1 MAKGPA
7 GKGPVDN
14 GADGISPG
22 GVSVTSVK
30 SIRIEDEMRTSYLDY
45 AMSVIVARALPD
57 VRDGLKPVHRRILYT
72 MGEMGLSG
80 GSAYRKCAAIVGEV
94 MGKYHPHGDGALY
107 DALVRLAQDFSMRHP
122 LVDGQGNFGSVDGDS
137 AAAMRYT
144 EARLTAIAGEMLADI
159 DHETVD
165 FTPNYDGTQKEPSV
179 LPSRMPNLLVNGS
192 AGIAVGMA
200 TNIPPHNLGEIAD
213 AAIALVENPQLTAE
227 ELSAIVLAPDFP
239 TGGVLYRY
247 DHIKNPLTGKTERV
261 DAIRQMYAH
270 GRGRV
275 VVEGKTS
282 FEEARGDR
290 TAIIIHEL
298 PYQVNK
304 ATLVEKIADLV
315 KEGRIEGISDL
326 RDESDRDG
334 MRIYVEV
341 KRDGNPHKVLNKLL
355 KLTPLRAAFSM
366 NMLALVDGQPQTLS
380 LKSVLQHH
388 IEHRR
393 VIVRRRTEFELKK
406 AQERAHILE
415 GLKIALDNLDAV
427 IKTIRAAADV
437 DVARE
442 QLMTKFKL
450 SELQAQAILDMRLA
464 RLAALERK
472 KIEDEYLEVLALIK
486 ELQDILANPKR
497 VSKIIAAEYA
507 KMKEKFGDTRR
518 TRIAQDATREMSD
531 EDLIADEDV
540 VITVSGRG
548 YIKRQPLTAYRQQHR
563 GGKGVRGM
571 TTREE
576 DAVKSLQVA
585 NTHDWAFFFTN
596 KGRCFSTKVHEIP
609 DASRQ
614 NKGIPIVNLP
624 GVQVESGEVPVATV
638 ILQNFNAGGYLAFST
653 KKGVIKKTA
662 LEQFEKV
669 RSSGIIAITLD
680 KGDELAQVIPTSGE
694 DDIVLATR
702 QGRICRFHEKEARP
716 MGRSAGGVIG
726 IRIARQGD
734 LVVAAAVVE
743 PGADLLVLTE
753 TGFGK
758 RVPVGAFSRKHRGT
772 QGVRLIPLEGRK
784 TGPVVAVR
792 QVSEA
797 DEEVILISAEGQV
810 VRTKLETIATRNDGS
825 SQGVRVMTLREGD
838 KVAGIAA
845 FRTGLAKRDADGE
858 NEGAP
863 DGEASPPRTKAAKAA
878 ATKTPAKGKAKPA
891 AKVKANSAK
900 ASATTKTTKA
910 TKANKANK
918 TVKTKPTKRR

>member
-1 MAKGPA
+1 MSDEARE
-7 GKGPVDN
+7 
-14 GADGISPG
+14 
-22 GVSVTSVK
+22 SVR

-144 EARLTAIAGEMLADI
+144 EARLTAIAGEMLSDI

-179 LPSRMPNLLVNGS
+179 LPSRLPNLLVNGS
-192 AGIAVGMA
+192 SGIAVGMA

-213 AAIALVENPQLTAE
+213 AAIALIADP
-227 ELSAIVLAPDFP
+227 ELSVDDLCKYVNAPDFP
-239 TGGVLYRY
+239 TGGILYRY
-247 DHIKNPLTGKTERV
+247 DTIKNPLTGATERV
-261 DAIRQMYAH
+261 DAVRQMYAH

-275 VVEGKTS
+275 VVDGATH
-282 FEEARGDR
+282 FEEASRGDR
-290 TAIIIHEL
+290 TAIIITEL

-304 ATLVEKIADLV
+304 SSLVEKIADLV
-315 KEGRIEGISDL
+315 KEERLDGIADL

-341 KRDGNPHKVLNKLL
+341 KKDANPHKVLNKLL
-355 KLTPLRAAFSM
+355 KLTPLRSAFSM

-388 IEHRR
+388 IDHRR
-393 VIVRRRTEFELKK
+393 IIVRRRTEYELKK
-406 AQERAHILE
+406 ARERAHILE

-437 DVARE
+437 DVART
-442 QLMTKFKL
+442 QLMERFKL

-472 KIEDEYLEVLALIK
+472 KIEDEYLEVIK
-486 ELQDILANPKR
+486 FIAELEDILARPAR
-497 VSKIIAAEYA
+497 ISKIVSDEYA
-507 KMKEKFGDTRR
+507 KLKEKFADRRR
-518 TRIAQDATREMSD
+518 TKIAQDATREMSD

-540 VITVSGRG
+540 VITISGRG
-548 YIKRQPLTAYRQQHR
+548 YIKRQPLTTYRQQHR
-563 GGKGVRGM
+563 GGKGVIGM

-576 DAVKSLQVA
+576 DAVATLQVA
-585 NTHDWAFFFTN
+585 NTHDYALFFTN
-596 KGRCFSTKVHEIP
+596 KGRGFSAKVHEIP

-624 GVQVESGEVPVATV
+624 GVQVESGETPVATI
-638 ILQNFNAGGYLAFST
+638 ILNGFTPGSYLAFST
-653 KKGVIKKTA
+653 KKGIIKKTA
-662 LEQFEKV
+662 IEQFEKV
-669 RSSGIIAITLD
+669 RSTGIIAITLD
-680 KGDELAQVIPTSGE
+680 KGDELAQVIQTSGE
-694 DDIVLATR
+694 DDLVMATR
-702 QGRICRFHEKEARP
+702 QGRICRFHEREARA
-716 MGRSAGGVIG
+716 MGRTAGGVIG
-726 IRIARQGD
+726 IRLARQGD
-734 LVVAAAVVE
+734 LVVAMAVAE

-753 TGFGK
+753 TGHGK
-758 RVPVGAFSRKHRGT
+758 RVPVGAFARKHRGT

-797 DEEVILISAEGQV
+797 DEEVILISSEGQV
-810 VRTKLETIATRNDGS
+810 VRTKLESIATRKDGS
-825 SQGVRVMTLREGD
+825 AQGVRVMTLREGD

-845 FRTGLAKRDADGE
+845 FRTGLAKRNGTGDND
-858 NEGAP
+858 
-863 DGEASPPRTKAAKAA
+863 DEASEAPEVPKVVKAPRPT
-878 ATKTPAKGKAKPA
+878 AKGGTPSKGKPVAKGKPA
-891 AKVKANSAK
+891 AKTKPVAK
-900 ASATTKTTKA
+900 GKPAA
-910 TKANKANK
+910 
-918 TVKTKPTKRR
+918 KTKPVAKGKPAPKKRSGR

>member
-1 MAKGPA
+1 
-7 GKGPVDN
+7 
-14 GADGISPG
+14 
-22 GVSVTSVK
+22 
-30 SIRIEDEMRTSYLDY
+30 MRTSYLDY

-275 VVEGKTS
+275 IVEGKTS

-624 GVQVESGEVPVATV
+624 GVQVESGEVPVAT
-638 ILQNFNAGGYLAFST
+638 
-653 KKGVIKKTA
+653 
-662 LEQFEKV
+662 
-669 RSSGIIAITLD
+669 
-680 KGDELAQVIPTSGE
+680 
-694 DDIVLATR
+694 
-702 QGRICRFHEKEARP
+702 
-716 MGRSAGGVIG
+716 
-726 IRIARQGD
+726 
-734 LVVAAAVVE
+734 
-743 PGADLLVLTE
+743 
-753 TGFGK
+753 
-758 RVPVGAFSRKHRGT
+758 
-772 QGVRLIPLEGRK
+772 
-784 TGPVVAVR
+784 
-792 QVSEA
+792 
-797 DEEVILISAEGQV
+797 
-810 VRTKLETIATRNDGS
+810 
-825 SQGVRVMTLREGD
+825 
-838 KVAGIAA
+838 
-845 FRTGLAKRDADGE
+845 
-858 NEGAP
+858 
-863 DGEASPPRTKAAKAA
+863 
-878 ATKTPAKGKAKPA
+878 
-891 AKVKANSAK
+891 
-900 ASATTKTTKA
+900 
-910 TKANKANK
+910 
-918 TVKTKPTKRR
+918 

>member
-57 VRDGLKPVHRRILYT
+57 VRDGLKPVHRRIVYT

-275 VVEGKTS
+275 IVEGKTS

-845 FRTGLAKRDADGE
+845 FRTGLAKRDAEGE

-878 ATKTPAKGKAKPA
+878 ATKSPAKGKAKPA

-900 ASATTKTTKA
+900 ASATTKTS
-910 TKANKANK
+910 KANKATK

>member
-1 MAKGPA
+1 MAKGPT

-159 DHETVD
+159 DHDTVD

-192 AGIAVGMA
+192 SGIAVGMA

-227 ELSAIVLAPDFP
+227 ELSALVLAPDFP

-247 DHIKNPLTGKTERV
+247 DNVKNPLTGKSERV

-393 VIVRRRTEFELKK
+393 IIVRRRTEFELKK

-442 QLMTKFKL
+442 QLMAKFKL

-507 KMKEKFGDTRR
+507 KMKEKFGDKRR

-540 VITVSGRG
+540 VITISGRG

-638 ILQNFNAGGYLAFST
+638 ILQNFSAGGYLAFST

-726 IRIARQGD
+726 IRIDRKS
-734 LVVAAAVVE
+734 VV
-743 PGADLLVLTE
+743 
-753 TGFGK
+753 
-758 RVPVGAFSRKHRGT
+758 
-772 QGVRLIPLEGRK
+772 
-784 TGPVVAVR
+784 
-792 QVSEA
+792 
-797 DEEVILISAEGQV
+797 
-810 VRTKLETIATRNDGS
+810 
-825 SQGVRVMTLREGD
+825 
-838 KVAGIAA
+838 
-845 FRTGLAKRDADGE
+845 
-858 NEGAP
+858 
-863 DGEASPPRTKAAKAA
+863 
-878 ATKTPAKGKAKPA
+878 
-891 AKVKANSAK
+891 
-900 ASATTKTTKA
+900 
-910 TKANKANK
+910 
-918 TVKTKPTKRR
+918 

>member
-1 MAKGPA
+1 MAKGPT
-7 GKGPVDN
+7 GRGPVDN

-159 DHETVD
+159 DHDTVD

-213 AAIALVENPQLTAE
+213 AAIALIENPQLTAE
-227 ELSAIVLAPDFP
+227 ELSAHVLAPDFP

-247 DHIKNPLTGKTERV
+247 DNIKNPLTGKTERV

-393 VIVRRRTEFELKK
+393 IIVRRRTEFELKK

-507 KMKEKFGDTRR
+507 KMKEKFGDKRR

-540 VITVSGRG
+540 VITISGRG

-638 ILQNFNAGGYLAFST
+638 ILQNFSAGGYLAFST

-716 MGRSAGGVIG
+716 MGRSASGVIG

-845 FRTGLAKRDADGE
+845 FRTGLAKRDSDGE
-858 NEGAP
+858 NEEAP
-863 DGEASPPRTKAAKAA
+863 DGEASSPRAKSTRATAKAA
-878 ATKTPAKGKAKPA
+878 PKAASKGKAKPA
-891 AKVKANSAK
+891 AKVKAKPAK
-900 ASATTKTTKA
+900 TAT
-910 TKANKANK
+910 
-918 TVKTKPTKRR
+918 TKPTKRR

>member
-1 MAKGPA
+1 
-7 GKGPVDN
+7 
-14 GADGISPG
+14 
-22 GVSVTSVK
+22 
-30 SIRIEDEMRTSYLDY
+30 
-45 AMSVIVARALPD
+45 
-57 VRDGLKPVHRRILYT
+57 
-72 MGEMGLSG
+72 
-80 GSAYRKCAAIVGEV
+80 
-94 MGKYHPHGDGALY
+94 
-107 DALVRLAQDFSMRHP
+107 MRHP

-159 DHETVD
+159 DHDTVD

-192 AGIAVGMA
+192 SGIAVGMA

-227 ELSAIVLAPDFP
+227 ELSALVLAPDFP

-247 DHIKNPLTGKTERV
+247 DNVKNPLTGKSERV

-393 VIVRRRTEFELKK
+393 IIVRRRTEFELKK

-442 QLMTKFKL
+442 QLMAKFKL

-507 KMKEKFGDTRR
+507 KMKEKFGDKRR

-540 VITVSGRG
+540 VITISGRG

-638 ILQNFNAGGYLAFST
+638 ILQNFTAGGYLAFST

-726 IRIARQGD
+726 IRLARVGD
-734 LVVAAAVVE
+734 LVVAAAIVE

-758 RVPVGAFSRKHRGT
+758 RVPVQAFSRKHRGT

-810 VRTKLETIATRNDGS
+810 VRTKLESIATRNDGS

-845 FRTGLAKRDADGE
+845 FRTGLAQRDAGGE
-858 NEGAP
+858 DDEAP
-863 DGEASPPRTKAAKAA
+863 ARVSPAPRAKAGRPAPAVKAAKTAA
-878 ATKTPAKGKAKPA
+878 PKGKAKPA
-891 AKVKANSAK
+891 AKVKA
-900 ASATTKTTKA
+900 
-910 TKANKANK
+910 
-918 TVKTKPTKRR
+918 KTKPTKRR

>member
-726 IRIARQGD
+726 IRLARQGD

-845 FRTGLAKRDADGE
+845 FRTGLAKRDAEGE

-878 ATKTPAKGKAKPA
+878 ATKSPAKGKAKPA

-900 ASATTKTTKA
+900 ASATTKTS
-910 TKANKANK
+910 KANKANKATK

>member
-1 MAKGPA
+1 
-7 GKGPVDN
+7 
-14 GADGISPG
+14 
-22 GVSVTSVK
+22 
-30 SIRIEDEMRTSYLDY
+30 
-45 AMSVIVARALPD
+45 
-57 VRDGLKPVHRRILYT
+57 
-72 MGEMGLSG
+72 
-80 GSAYRKCAAIVGEV
+80 
-94 MGKYHPHGDGALY
+94 
-107 DALVRLAQDFSMRHP
+107 AQDFSMRHP

-159 DHETVD
+159 DHDTVD

-227 ELSAIVLAPDFP
+227 ELSALVLAPDFP

-247 DHIKNPLTGKTERV
+247 DNVKNPLTGKSERV

-393 VIVRRRTEFELKK
+393 IIVRRRTEFELKK

-442 QLMTKFKL
+442 QLMAKFKL

-507 KMKEKFGDTRR
+507 KMKEKFGDKRR

-540 VITVSGRG
+540 VITISGRG

-638 ILQNFNAGGYLAFST
+638 ILQNFSAGGYLAFST

-810 VRTKLETIATRNDGS
+810 VRTKLESIATRNDGS
-825 SQGVRVMTLREGD
+825 SQGVRVMSLREGD

-858 NEGAP
+858 NEEAP
-863 DGEASPPRTKAAKAA
+863 EGEASPPRAKVAKVTAKAA
-878 ATKTPAKGKAKPA
+878 PKTVSKGKAKPA
-891 AKVKANSAK
+891 AKVKAKTA
-900 ASATTKTTKA
+900 KTT
-910 TKANKANK
+910 T
-918 TVKTKPTKRR
+918 TKPTKRR

>member
-1 MAKGPA
+1 
-7 GKGPVDN
+7 
-14 GADGISPG
+14 
-22 GVSVTSVK
+22 
-30 SIRIEDEMRTSYLDY
+30 MRTSYLDY

-282 FEEARGDR
+282 FEEARGNR

-576 DAVKSLQVA
+576 DA
-585 NTHDWAFFFTN
+585 
-596 KGRCFSTKVHEIP
+596 
-609 DASRQ
+609 
-614 NKGIPIVNLP
+614 
-624 GVQVESGEVPVATV
+624 
-638 ILQNFNAGGYLAFST
+638 
-653 KKGVIKKTA
+653 
-662 LEQFEKV
+662 
-669 RSSGIIAITLD
+669 
-680 KGDELAQVIPTSGE
+680 
-694 DDIVLATR
+694 
-702 QGRICRFHEKEARP
+702 
-716 MGRSAGGVIG
+716 
-726 IRIARQGD
+726 
-734 LVVAAAVVE
+734 
-743 PGADLLVLTE
+743 
-753 TGFGK
+753 
-758 RVPVGAFSRKHRGT
+758 
-772 QGVRLIPLEGRK
+772 
-784 TGPVVAVR
+784 
-792 QVSEA
+792 
-797 DEEVILISAEGQV
+797 
-810 VRTKLETIATRNDGS
+810 
-825 SQGVRVMTLREGD
+825 
-838 KVAGIAA
+838 
-845 FRTGLAKRDADGE
+845 
-858 NEGAP
+858 
-863 DGEASPPRTKAAKAA
+863 
-878 ATKTPAKGKAKPA
+878 
-891 AKVKANSAK
+891 
-900 ASATTKTTKA
+900 
-910 TKANKANK
+910 
-918 TVKTKPTKRR
+918 

>member
-1 MAKGPA
+1 MAKGPT

-159 DHETVD
+159 DHDTVD

-192 AGIAVGMA
+192 SGIAVGMA

-227 ELSAIVLAPDFP
+227 ELSALVLAPDFP

-247 DHIKNPLTGKTERV
+247 DNVKNPLTGKSERV

-393 VIVRRRTEFELKK
+393 IIVRRRTEFELKK

-442 QLMTKFKL
+442 QLMAKFKL

-507 KMKEKFGDTRR
+507 KMKEKFGDKRR

-540 VITVSGRG
+540 VITISGRG

-638 ILQNFNAGGYLAFST
+638 ILQNFSAGGYLAFST

-810 VRTKLETIATRNDGS
+810 VRTKLESIATRNDGS
-825 SQGVRVMTLREGD
+825 SQGVRVMSLREGD

-858 NEGAP
+858 NEEAP
-863 DGEASPPRTKAAKAA
+863 EGEASPPRAKVAKVTAKAA
-878 ATKTPAKGKAKPA
+878 PKTVSKGKAKPA
-891 AKVKANSAK
+891 AKVKAKTAK
-900 ASATTKTTKA
+900 ATTTK
-910 TKANKANK
+910 
-918 TVKTKPTKRR
+918 PPKRR

>member
-1 MAKGPA
+1 MAKGPT

-159 DHETVD
+159 DHDTVD

-192 AGIAVGMA
+192 SGIAVGMA

-227 ELSAIVLAPDFP
+227 ELSALVLAPDFP

-247 DHIKNPLTGKTERV
+247 DNVKNPLTGKSERV

-393 VIVRRRTEFELKK
+393 IIVRRRTEFELKK

-442 QLMTKFKL
+442 QLMAKFKL

-507 KMKEKFGDTRR
+507 KMKEKFGDKRR

-540 VITVSGRG
+540 VITISGRG

-638 ILQNFNAGGYLAFST
+638 ILQNFSAGGYLAFST

-810 VRTKLETIATRNDGS
+810 VRTKL
-825 SQGVRVMTLREGD
+825 
-838 KVAGIAA
+838 
-845 FRTGLAKRDADGE
+845 
-858 NEGAP
+858 
-863 DGEASPPRTKAAKAA
+863 
-878 ATKTPAKGKAKPA
+878 
-891 AKVKANSAK
+891 
-900 ASATTKTTKA
+900 
-910 TKANKANK
+910 
-918 TVKTKPTKRR
+918 

>member
-1 MAKGPA
+1 
-7 GKGPVDN
+7 
-14 GADGISPG
+14 
-22 GVSVTSVK
+22 
-30 SIRIEDEMRTSYLDY
+30 
-45 AMSVIVARALPD
+45 
-57 VRDGLKPVHRRILYT
+57 
-72 MGEMGLSG
+72 
-80 GSAYRKCAAIVGEV
+80 
-94 MGKYHPHGDGALY
+94 
-107 DALVRLAQDFSMRHP
+107 
-122 LVDGQGNFGSVDGDS
+122 
-137 AAAMRYT
+137 
-144 EARLTAIAGEMLADI
+144 
-159 DHETVD
+159 
-165 FTPNYDGTQKEPSV
+165 
-179 LPSRMPNLLVNGS
+179 
-192 AGIAVGMA
+192 
-200 TNIPPHNLGEIAD
+200 
-213 AAIALVENPQLTAE
+213 
-227 ELSAIVLAPDFP
+227 
-239 TGGVLYRY
+239 
-247 DHIKNPLTGKTERV
+247 
-261 DAIRQMYAH
+261 MYAH

-275 VVEGKTS
+275 VVEGKTT

-304 ATLVEKIADLV
+304 ASLVEKIADLV
-315 KEGRIEGISDL
+315 KEGRIDGIADL

-380 LKSVLQHH
+380 LKSVFQHH

-393 VIVRRRTEFELKK
+393 IIVRRRTEFDLKK
-406 AQERAHILE
+406 ARERAHILE

-442 QLMTKFKL
+442 QLMAKFKL

-472 KIEDEYLEVLALIK
+472 KIEDEYLEVLGLIK
-486 ELQDILANPKR
+486 ELEDILANPKR

-507 KMKEKFGDTRR
+507 KLKEKFGDKRR

-540 VITVSGRG
+540 VITISGRG

-638 ILQNFNAGGYLAFST
+638 ILQNFTAGGYLAFST

-734 LVVAAAVVE
+734 LVVAAAIVE

-758 RVPVGAFSRKHRGT
+758 RVPVQAFSRKHRGT

-810 VRTKLETIATRNDGS
+810 VRTKLESIATRNDGS

-845 FRTGLAKRDADGE
+845 FRTGLAQRDAGGE
-858 NEGAP
+858 SDEAP
-863 DGEASPPRTKAAKAA
+863 ARVAPAPRTKAARPAPAVKGAA
-878 ATKTPAKGKAKPA
+878 PKGKGKPA
-891 AKVKANSAK
+891 SKVKA
-900 ASATTKTTKA
+900 
-910 TKANKANK
+910 
-918 TVKTKPTKRR
+918 KTKPTKRR

>member
-1 MAKGPA
+1 
-7 GKGPVDN
+7 
-14 GADGISPG
+14 
-22 GVSVTSVK
+22 
-30 SIRIEDEMRTSYLDY
+30 
-45 AMSVIVARALPD
+45 
-57 VRDGLKPVHRRILYT
+57 
-72 MGEMGLSG
+72 
-80 GSAYRKCAAIVGEV
+80 
-94 MGKYHPHGDGALY
+94 
-107 DALVRLAQDFSMRHP
+107 
-122 LVDGQGNFGSVDGDS
+122 
-137 AAAMRYT
+137 
-144 EARLTAIAGEMLADI
+144 
-159 DHETVD
+159 
-165 FTPNYDGTQKEPSV
+165 
-179 LPSRMPNLLVNGS
+179 
-192 AGIAVGMA
+192 
-200 TNIPPHNLGEIAD
+200 
-213 AAIALVENPQLTAE
+213 
-227 ELSAIVLAPDFP
+227 
-239 TGGVLYRY
+239 
-247 DHIKNPLTGKTERV
+247 
-261 DAIRQMYAH
+261 
-270 GRGRV
+270 
-275 VVEGKTS
+275 
-282 FEEARGDR
+282 
-290 TAIIIHEL
+290 
-298 PYQVNK
+298 
-304 ATLVEKIADLV
+304 
-315 KEGRIEGISDL
+315 SDL

-442 QLMTKFKL
+442 QLMSKFKL

-507 KMKEKFGDTRR
+507 KMKERFGDKRR

-726 IRIARQGD
+726 IRLARQGD

-810 VRTKLETIATRNDGS
+810 VRTKLESIATRNDGS

-845 FRTGLAKRDADGE
+845 FRTGLAKRDSESQNGE
-858 NEGAP
+858 AP
-863 DGEASPPRTKAAKAA
+863 DGEVSPSRAKAVKPAVSARPTSKAAAKAPP
-878 ATKTPAKGKAKPA
+878 KVKAKPA
-891 AKVKANSAK
+891 AKVKA
-900 ASATTKTTKA
+900 KA
-910 TKANKANK
+910 TKA
-918 TVKTKPTKRR
+918 TTTKPTKRR